1 METSTSVIHDKS
13 DFRLR
18 NLITA
23 YGVYIALMLL
33 LIVAAVVTPN
43 LFEKETLAVMFRQC
57 AQLGIIAIGQ
67 TMVMLVA
74 GLDLSVGGVIVMTS
88 MVVAEV
94 SNGRNEMIP
103 AAVVVA
109 LIIGMLI
116 GLGNG
121 LLVTKRKVPP
131 LVATL
136 VMLFLVQGAQQA
148 FTRGV
153 PSGFVPEALGI
164 VNQSWGFLSI
174 PLLIWIGLN
183 AVFLVILK
191 GTTYGRRIYATGSN
205 PEAARLTGIPVN
217 LIKISVYVLASGL
230 AVISGVVLTGYVG
243 YVDRFIATGLD
254 LDSIAAAV
262 VGGTAFFGGK
272 GGLLGTIAGVLIIQV
287 LSTMVVLI
295 GLEIET
301 QFIIKGLV
309 ILAAVTL
316 YGLAK
321 KKDL

>member
-1 METSTSVIHDKS
+1 MNLYEPISKVEKYYISFFKNYSTEMETSTSVIHDKS
-13 DFRLR
+13 NFRLR

-103 AAVVVA
+103 AAIVVA

-262 VGGTAFFGGK
+262 VGGTAFFGGR

-295 GLEIET
+295 GLEI
-301 QFIIKGLV
+301 
-309 ILAAVTL
+309 
-316 YGLAK
+316 
-321 KKDL
+321 

>member
-1 METSTSVIHDKS
+1 
-13 DFRLR
+13 
-18 NLITA
+18 
-23 YGVYIALMLL
+23 
-33 LIVAAVVTPN
+33 
-43 LFEKETLAVMFRQC
+43 
-57 AQLGIIAIGQ
+57 
-67 TMVMLVA
+67 
-74 GLDLSVGGVIVMTS
+74 

-103 AAVVVA
+103 AAIIVA

-262 VGGTAFFGGK
+262 VGGTAFFGGR

-316 YGLAK
+316 YGLAQ

>member
-1 METSTSVIHDKS
+1 MDSGHSAIKDKRTYK
-13 DFRLR
+13 FRQILEQ
-18 NLITA
+18 
-23 YGVYIALMLL
+23 YGVYLTLVIL
-33 LIVAAVVTPN
+33 LIISALITPN
-43 LFEKETLAVMFRQC
+43 MFENETLAVMFRQC

-103 AAVVVA
+103 VAILIA

-116 GLGNG
+116 GLANG
-121 LLVTKRKVPP
+121 LLITKRKVPP

-136 VMLFLVQGAQQA
+136 VMLFLVTGVQQA

-153 PSGFVPEALGI
+153 PSGFVPEALGL
-164 VNQSWGFLSI
+164 VNKSWGFLSI
-174 PLLIWIGLN
+174 PLLLWLILNGL
-183 AVFLVILK
+183 FLIILRR
-191 GTTYGRRIYATGSN
+191 TSYGRRIYAVGSN
-205 PEAARLTGIPVN
+205 PEAARLNGIPVN
-217 LIKISVYVLASGL
+217 FIKISVYVLGSGL
-230 AVISGVVLTGYVG
+230 AVISGVILTGYVG

-262 VGGTAFFGGK
+262 VGGTSFFGGK
-272 GGLLGTIAGVLIIQV
+272 GQLMGTIAGVLIIQI

-295 GLEIET
+295 GLDIET

-309 ILAAVTL
+309 ILAAVSL
-316 YGLAK
+316 YSLAH
-321 KKDL
+321 KDR

>member
-18 NLITA
+18 NLIMA

-316 YGLAK
+316 YGLAQK
-321 KKDL
+321 

>member
-1 METSTSVIHDKS
+1 METSTSLIHDKS
-13 DFRLR
+13 NFRLR

-174 PLLIWIGLN
+174 PLLIWISLN

-262 VGGTAFFGGK
+262 VGGTAFFGGR

-309 ILAAVTL
+309 ILAAVAL
-316 YGLAK
+316 YGLAQ
-321 KKDL
+321 KKD

>member
-1 METSTSVIHDKS
+1 METSTSIIHNKS

-33 LIVAAVVTPN
+33 LIVATVVTPN

-191 GTTYGRRIYATGSN
+191 ATTYGRRIYATGSN

-262 VGGTAFFGGK
+262 GGGTAFFGGRGGPFGAVA
-272 GGLLGTIAGVLIIQV
+272 GGLVL
-287 LSTMVVLI
+287 
-295 GLEIET
+295 
-301 QFIIKGLV
+301 
-309 ILAAVTL
+309 
-316 YGLAK
+316 
-321 KKDL
+321 

>member
-18 NLITA
+18 NLIMA

-103 AAVVVA
+103 AAIVVA

-262 VGGTAFFGGK
+262 VGGTAFFGGR

-309 ILAAVTL
+309 ILAAVAL
-316 YGLAK
+316 YGLAQ
-321 KKDL
+321 KKD

>member
-18 NLITA
+18 NLIMA

-262 VGGTAFFGGK
+262 VGGTAFFGGR

-295 GLEIET
+295 GLDIET

-316 YGLAK
+316 YGLSQ
-321 KKDL
+321 KKD

>member
-262 VGGTAFFGGK
+262 VGGTAFFGGR

-309 ILAAVTL
+309 ILAAVAL
-316 YGLAK
+316 YGLAQ
-321 KKDL
+321 KKDS

>member
-1 METSTSVIHDKS
+1 M
-13 DFRLR
+13 
-18 NLITA
+18 A

-103 AAVVVA
+103 AAIVVA

-262 VGGTAFFGGK
+262 VGGTAFFGGR

-295 GLEIET
+295 GLDIET

-316 YGLAK
+316 YGLAHK
-321 KKDL
+321 TD